1 MKAIYFLPFLK
12 LAPARLEDLCD
23 RLGRSVPHADQCSG
37 RRAGRTEVNY
47 SLSAVTDGGEGRGEV
62 AIACATL
69 TARQIW
75 KGVMVK
81 LNLIAMLVVGWAL
94 LSGGISRAQVTN
106 ATATVIDIYDGFET
120 AGLSKVWDTDRFVPG
135 AVEMQTNIFRAGHGA
150 AKITVRPRD
159 KFETG
164 IKGSKDSERDE
175 LLEARKLTSKED
187 AAYEQ
192 SFSMFI
198 PTNFPIVPVRLVI
211 AQWKQNCGGNDNCSD
226 DSPVVAIRYVSGVLK
241 ITHQIGPHQTK
252 LYETK
257 EEVRGQWLDFK
268 FQIRFSTN
276 ENGRVKA
283 WLNGKQVVDYTGVNA
298 YPENPTT
305 GYTHPGRFYFKMGLY
320 RDLMAEPMT
329 IYIDEYR
336 KKELPGNAL

>member
-1 MKAIYFLPFLK
+1 MP
-12 LAPARLEDLCD
+12 
-23 RLGRSVPHADQCSG
+23 
-37 RRAGRTEVNY
+37 
-47 SLSAVTDGGEGRGEV
+47 
-62 AIACATL
+62 
-69 TARQIW
+69 
-75 KGVMVK
+75 K
-81 LNLIAMLVVGWAL
+81 LNFIFSLVVGFSL
-94 LSGGISRAQVTN
+94 LSTGVAHAQATRAS
-106 ATATVIDIYDGFET
+106 APVIDVYDGFET
-120 AGLSKVWDTDRFVPG
+120 AGLSKVWDTDRFESG
-135 AVEMQTNIFRAGHGA
+135 AVQMQTNVFRAGHGA

-159 KFETG
+159 KFEAG

-175 LLEARKLTSKED
+175 LLEAKKLTSKED
-187 AAYEQ
+187 VAYEQ

-241 ITHQIGPHQTK
+241 ITHQIGRRQTT

-257 EEVRGQWLDFK
+257 DEARGQWLDFK
-268 FQIRFSTN
+268 FQTRFSTN
-276 ENGRVKA
+276 ETGRVKA

-298 YPENPTT
+298 YPENEQT
-305 GYTHPGRFYFKMGLY
+305 GYVHPSRFYFKMGLY

-336 KKELPGNAL
+336 KRELPESSL

>member
-1 MKAIYFLPFLK
+1 MLK
-12 LAPARLEDLCD
+12 LITM
-23 RLGRSVPHADQCSG
+23 SV
-37 RRAGRTEVNY
+37 
-47 SLSAVTDGGEGRGEV
+47 
-62 AIACATL
+62 I
-69 TARQIW
+69 
-75 KGVMVK
+75 
-81 LNLIAMLVVGWAL
+81 GWAL

-106 ATATVIDIYDGFET
+106 ATAPAIDVYDGFET
-120 AGLSKVWDTDRFVPG
+120 AGLSKVWDTDRFEP
-135 AVEMQTNIFRAGHGA
+135 GA

-159 KFETG
+159 KFEAG

-175 LLEARKLTSKED
+175 LLEAKKLTSKED
-187 AAYEQ
+187 VAYEQ

-241 ITHQIGPHQTK
+241 ITHQIGLHQTT
-252 LYETK
+252 LFETK
-257 EEVRGQWLDFK
+257 AEMRNQWLDFK

-276 ENGRVKA
+276 ETGRIKA
-283 WLNGKQVVDYTGVNA
+283 WLGDKQVVDYTGVNA
-298 YPENPTT
+298 YPENDQT
-305 GYTHPGRFYFKMGLY
+305 GYTHPSRFYFKRGLY

-336 KKELPGNAL
+336 KKELPDGEL